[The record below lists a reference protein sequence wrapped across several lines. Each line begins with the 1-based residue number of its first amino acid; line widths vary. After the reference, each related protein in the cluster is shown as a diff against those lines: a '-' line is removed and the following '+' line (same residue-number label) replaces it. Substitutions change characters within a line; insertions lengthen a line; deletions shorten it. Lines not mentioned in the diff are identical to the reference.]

1 MTKTIRVGT
10 RKSLLA
16 RIQTQIFADKVR
28 EIFPDVSI
36 EIVPISTKGDE
47 RLEKALS
54 SFGGKGVF
62 TKELEEKLLGGEID
76 LAVHSAKD
84 MPVALPEGLAIG
96 AVLKREYTEDV
107 FVLRAGEY
115 HGEQTDIAALPEGF
129 VVGTG
134 SLRRELQIR
143 ALNPGLRIKPIR
155 GNVQTR
161 LSKLAAGEYDGI
173 ILARAGLER
182 LFLFQKRFSET
193 AGAKTKILQENQA
206 FSGDSFDYGRF
217 CYIPLSLEQMLPA
230 AAQGILAVEARKGE
244 MTDILKAVSSDE
256 ALEELCAERAFL
268 QTIGGSCNAPAAAL
282 SVKANGEL
290 TMQALYCPDG
300 KTVRCCQGKCP
311 AGEGEALGRRLAGIL
326 LEAPENGQPQD
337 GGLEAPPENGGPQ
350 DRALEA
356 SPGNGGQPG
365 KVWLIGA
372 GPGDPGLVS
381 VKGISCLRQAD
392 VVIYDHLAAS
402 GLLNEVR
409 DDAKLIYAGKQAGSH
424 YLRQEETNQLLV
436 KYAREGKNVARLK
449 GGDVFIF
456 GRGGEEGMALFNAGI
471 DFEVIPGISSAY
483 AVPAYQGIPVTHRG
497 VASSFHVITGHEDAA
512 KGAPALDYGTLAREE
527 GTLVFLMGLKNLPAI
542 CEKLIAHG
550 KDKKT
555 PAAVLS
561 QGTTARQAMVTGPLD
576 SIAKIA
582 ENEGIKTPA
591 ITVVG
596 DVTRLHEALSW
607 YDRRP
612 LSGKRVL
619 LTATKP
625 MAAAMAD
632 KLMGLGAEP
641 VAFSLI
647 QTKPVAD
654 GAVEEAYRTLEDYTW
669 LVFTSRNGVDVFFE
683 GLRRRRIDMRR
694 LSRQKF
700 AAIGDGTAKALEA
713 YGIYCDYIPKEYTSA
728 AMAKD
733 WVPAL
738 GSGDKVLLLR
748 ARQASPVLLEGLK
761 AHGIAFNA
769 VALYETKEDWR
780 KAPELLRILP
790 EVDYVTL
797 CSASAAAAFYKM
809 INSGESLENLKHHE
823 NTCGSKDTYSYGN
836 AAEKMPELPKL
847 ICIGPVTARAAKS
860 LGLEVCKT
868 ADVYNIDGLIECM
881 V

>member
-62 TKELEEKLLGGEID
+62 TKELEEQLLGGEID

-84 MPVALPEGLAIG
+84 MPVVLPEGLAIG
-96 AVLKREYTEDV
+96 AVLKRDYTEDV

-115 HGEQTDIAALPEGF
+115 HGEQTNIAALPEGF

-161 LSKLAAGEYDGI
+161 LSKLASGEYDGI

-193 AGAKTKILQENQA
+193 AGGKTKVLQENQDFA
-206 FSGDSFDYGRF
+206 GDSFDYGRF
-217 CYIPLSLEQMLPA
+217 CYIPLSLKQMLPA
-230 AAQGILAVEARKGE
+230 AAQGILAVEAREGE
-244 MTDILKAVSSDE
+244 MKDILNAVSSDE

-268 QTIGGSCNAPAAAL
+268 QAIGGSCNAPAAAL
-282 SVKANGEL
+282 SIKENGEI
-290 TMQALYCPDG
+290 TMEALYCPDG
-300 KTVRCCQGKCP
+300 KTVRRCQGKCP
-311 AGEGEALGRRLAGIL
+311 AGEGEALGLRLAEML
-326 LEAPENGQPQD
+326 LEVPEENGRQEGKGSEALPENG
-337 GGLEAPPENGGPQ
+337 
-350 DRALEA
+350 RK
-356 SPGNGGQPG
+356 PG

-436 KYAREGKNVARLK
+436 KFASEGKNVARLK

-561 QGTTARQAMVTGPLD
+561 QGTTAHQNMVTGPLD
-576 SIAKIA
+576 SIAGIA

-619 LTATKP
+619 ITATKP
-625 MAAAMAD
+625 MADAMAD

-647 QTKPVAD
+647 QTKPVSD
-654 GAVEEAYRTLEDYTW
+654 DAVEEAYRTLEDYTW

-713 YGIYCDYIPKEYTSA
+713 YGIYCDYIPEEYTSA

-733 WVPAL
+733 WAPTL

-748 ARQASPVLLEGLK
+748 ARQASAVLLEGLK
-761 AHGIAFNA
+761 AHAIAFNA

-809 INSGESLENLKHHE
+809 MNGGERLENIK
-823 NTCGSKDTYSYGN
+823 
-836 AAEKMPELPKL
+836 LPKL
-847 ICIGPVTARAAKS
+847 ICIGPVTAGAAKS
-860 LGLEVCKT
+860 LGLKIYKT
-868 ADVYNIDGLIECM
+868 ADVYNMDGLIECLAPAA
-881 V
+881 VI